1 MNKRILIVDDSF
13 YMRTMLKNMLTDA
26 GYDVVG
32 EAANGAQALE
42 MATSTNPDL
51 ITLDVI
57 LPDNTG
63 LDVLKSL
70 RQIQPSAKVV
80 MCSAVGQEVIVT
92 EAIENGALAYIVKP
106 FSEEKVLE
114 IVGAALQ
121 AGEHGSGLGHIG
133 GFIQHV
139 VVQAHN
145 GVGGEH
151 HLIGGQ
157 VGGVSAGFVGGQ
169 VLGYFGPAQVRGK
182 ILLDFHQPDFI
193 SQAHFSE
200 QLAAAGRVGC

>member
-26 GYDVVG
+26 GYEVVG

-42 MATSTNPDL
+42 MATSTSPDL

-70 RQIQPSAKVV
+70 RQIQPNAKVV

-92 EAIENGALAYIVKP
+92 EAIESGALAYIVKP

-114 IVGAALQ
+114 IVGSALQ
-121 AGEHGSGLGHIG
+121 DNSAE
-133 GFIQHV
+133 
-139 VVQAHN
+139 QA
-145 GVGGEH
+145 V
-151 HLIGGQ
+151 
-157 VGGVSAGFVGGQ
+157 
-169 VLGYFGPAQVRGK
+169 
-182 ILLDFHQPDFI
+182 
-193 SQAHFSE
+193 
-200 QLAAAGRVGC
+200 

>member
-26 GYDVVG
+26 GYEVVG
-32 EAANGAQALE
+32 EAANGAQAVE
-42 MATSTNPDL
+42 MATSTSPDL

-70 RQIQPSAKVV
+70 RQVQPTAKVV
-80 MCSAVGQEVIVT
+80 MCSAVGQEVIVN

-114 IVGAALQ
+114 IVGGALQ
-121 AGEHGSGLGHIG
+121 NDA
-133 GFIQHV
+133 
-139 VVQAHN
+139 
-145 GVGGEH
+145 
-151 HLIGGQ
+151 
-157 VGGVSAGFVGGQ
+157 
-169 VLGYFGPAQVRGK
+169 
-182 ILLDFHQPDFI
+182 
-193 SQAHFSE
+193 E
-200 QLAAAGRVGC
+200 QTA